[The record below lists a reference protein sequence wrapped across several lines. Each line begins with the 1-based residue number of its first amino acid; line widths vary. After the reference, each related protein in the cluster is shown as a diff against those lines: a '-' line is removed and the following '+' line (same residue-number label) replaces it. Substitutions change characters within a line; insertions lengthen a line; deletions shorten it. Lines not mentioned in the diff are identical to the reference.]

1 MNTLKH
7 VGQLLLIMI
16 GAQGLTL
23 AIMAVT
29 GLQYRDASL
38 LMIAGIFLAAL
49 GFLAWAQVRIK
60 RASAFN
66 QKIKQSFADIEKQ
79 IIELRAQVE
88 QLEDPQEKAEAMK
101 TVHQLEQLS
110 SKRHQL

>member
-7 VGQLLLIMI
+7 IGQLLLIVI
-16 GAQGLTL
+16 GAQILTL
-23 AIMAVT
+23 AIMGVT

-38 LMIAGIFLAAL
+38 LMIAGLFLAAF
-49 GFLAWAQVRIK
+49 GFLAWVQVRIK

-66 QKIKQSFADIEKQ
+66 QMTKQSFAAIENQ

-88 QLEDPQEKAEAMK
+88 QIEDPQEKAEAMK
-101 TVHQLEQLS
+101 TVHQLEQLI